1 MPVPTKCSSEEK
13 LKAVQDYLSNKKSV
27 YRIAKDFNTRP
38 TVVFKWI
45 DLYEMFGAEG
55 LITPSTRKIYSEE
68 TKISA
73 INDYLS
79 NNYTKRDICKKYKI
93 RSTTQLNNWLKQYN
107 NHKDT
112 KSQDTGGTIVM
123 IKERPITF
131 EERVEIVQYC
141 LENNKNY
148 NETARKFNVSYQ
160 QVRLWVLKYKEGGLD
175 ALIDRRGRKKP
186 EEELTELDRIKI
198 ENKLL
203 KAKAKYL
210 QIENDFLKKLKEL

>member
-1 MPVPTKCSSEEK
+1 MPVPTKCSPEEK

-27 YRIAKDFNTRP
+27 YRIAKDFNIRP
-38 TVVFKWI
+38 ASVFKWI

-55 LITPSTRKIYSEE
+55 LITPNKTKTYSEQV
-68 TKISA
+68 KISA

-79 NNYTKRDICKKYKI
+79 NNYTKNDICKKYKI
-93 RSTTQLNNWLKQYN
+93 RSSTQLSNRLKHYN
-107 NHKDT
+107 NHKDI
-112 KSQDTGGTIVM
+112 KSQNTGGKIVM

-131 EERVEIVQYC
+131 EERVEIVKYC

-148 NETARKFNVSYQ
+148 NETAMKFNVSYQ

-175 ALIDRRGRKKP
+175 ALIDKRGRKKS
-186 EEELTELDRIKI
+186 EKELTELDRIKI

-210 QIENDFLKKLKEL
+210 EIENDFLKKLKEL

>member
-55 LITPSTRKIYSEE
+55 LITPSTKKIYSEE
-68 TKISA
+68 TKTSA

-107 NHKDT
+107 NHKDS

-148 NETARKFNVSYQ
+148 NETAKKFNVSYQ

-175 ALIDRRGRKKP
+175 ALIDRRGRKKS

>member
-55 LITPSTRKIYSEE
+55 LITPSTRKTYPEE

-148 NETARKFNVSYQ
+148 NETAKKFNVSYQ

>member
-55 LITPSTRKIYSEE
+55 LITPSTRKTYPEE
-68 TKISA
+68 IKISA

>member
-13 LKAVQDYLSNKKSV
+13 LKAVQDYFSNKKSV

-55 LITPSTRKIYSEE
+55 LITPSTKKIYSEE
-68 TKISA
+68 TKTSA

-93 RSTTQLNNWLKQYN
+93 RSTTQLNNWFKQYN
-107 NHKDT
+107 NHKDS

-148 NETARKFNVSYQ
+148 NETAKKFNVSYQ

-175 ALIDRRGRKKP
+175 ALIDRRGRKKS

>member
-13 LKAVQDYLSNKKSV
+13 LKAVQDYFSNKKSV

-55 LITPSTRKIYSEE
+55 LITPSTKKIYSEE
-68 TKISA
+68 TKTSA

-107 NHKDT
+107 NHKDS
-112 KSQDTGGTIVM
+112 KSQDIGGTIVM

-148 NETARKFNVSYQ
+148 NETAKKFNVSYQ

>member
-55 LITPSTRKIYSEE
+55 LITPSTKKIYSEE
-68 TKISA
+68 TKTSA

-93 RSTTQLNNWLKQYN
+93 RSTTQLNNWFKQYN
-107 NHKDT
+107 NHKDS

-148 NETARKFNVSYQ
+148 NETAKKFNVSYQ

-175 ALIDRRGRKKP
+175 ALIDRRGRKKS

>member
-55 LITPSTRKIYSEE
+55 LITPSTKKIYSEE
-68 TKISA
+68 TKTSA

-112 KSQDTGGTIVM
+112 KSQDTGGIIVM

-148 NETARKFNVSYQ
+148 NETAKKFNVSYQ

-175 ALIDRRGRKKP
+175 ALIDRRGRKKS

>member
-13 LKAVQDYLSNKKSV
+13 LKAVQDYLSNKNSV
-27 YRIAKDFNTRP
+27 YRIAKDLNTRP

-55 LITPSTRKIYSEE
+55 LITPSTKKIYSEE
-68 TKISA
+68 TKTSA

-93 RSTTQLNNWLKQYN
+93 RSTTQLNNWFKQYN
-107 NHKDT
+107 NHKDS

-148 NETARKFNVSYQ
+148 NETAKKFNVSYQ

-175 ALIDRRGRKKP
+175 ALIDRRGRKKS

>member
-13 LKAVQDYLSNKKSV
+13 LKAVQDYFSNKKSV

-55 LITPSTRKIYSEE
+55 LITPSTRKTYPEE

-93 RSTTQLNNWLKQYN
+93 RSTTQLNNWFKQYN
-107 NHKDT
+107 NHKDS

-148 NETARKFNVSYQ
+148 NETAKKFNVSYQ

-175 ALIDRRGRKKP
+175 ALIDRRGRKKS

>member
-13 LKAVQDYLSNKKSV
+13 LKVVQDYLSNKKSV

-55 LITPSTRKIYSEE
+55 LITPSTRKTYPEE

>member
-55 LITPSTRKIYSEE
+55 LITPSTRKTYPEE

-148 NETARKFNVSYQ
+148 NETAKKFNVSYQ

-210 QIENDFLKKLKEL
+210 QIENYFLKKLKEL

>member
-27 YRIAKDFNTRP
+27 YRIAKDLNTRP

-55 LITPSTRKIYSEE
+55 LITPSTKKIYSEE
-68 TKISA
+68 TKTSA

-93 RSTTQLNNWLKQYN
+93 RSTTQLNNWFKQYN
-107 NHKDT
+107 NHKDS

-148 NETARKFNVSYQ
+148 NETAKKFNVSYQ

-175 ALIDRRGRKKP
+175 ALIDRRGRKKS

>member
-1 MPVPTKCSSEEK
+1 MPVPTKCSSEET

-55 LITPSTRKIYSEE
+55 LITPSTRKTYPEE

-148 NETARKFNVSYQ
+148 NETAKKFNVSYQ

>member
-55 LITPSTRKIYSEE
+55 LITPSTRKTYPEE

-112 KSQDTGGTIVM
+112 KSQDTGGIIVM

-148 NETARKFNVSYQ
+148 NETAKKFNVSYQ

>member
-27 YRIAKDFNTRP
+27 YRIAKDLNTRP

-55 LITPSTRKIYSEE
+55 LITPSTKKIYSEE
-68 TKISA
+68 TKTSA

-107 NHKDT
+107 NHKDS

-148 NETARKFNVSYQ
+148 NETAKKFNVSYQ

-175 ALIDRRGRKKP
+175 ALIDRRGRKKS

>member
-148 NETARKFNVSYQ
+148 NETAKKFNVSYQ

>member
-123 IKERPITF
+123 IKEKPITF

>member
-55 LITPSTRKIYSEE
+55 LITPSTRKTYPEE

-112 KSQDTGGTIVM
+112 KSQDTGGIIVM

-148 NETARKFNVSYQ
+148 NETAKKFNVSYQ

-175 ALIDRRGRKKP
+175 ALIDRRGRKKS